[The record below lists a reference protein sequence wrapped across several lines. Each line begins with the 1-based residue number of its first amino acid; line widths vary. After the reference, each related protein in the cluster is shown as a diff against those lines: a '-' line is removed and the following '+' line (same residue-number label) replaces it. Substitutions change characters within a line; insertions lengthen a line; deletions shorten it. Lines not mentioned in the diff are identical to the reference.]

1 VVVGD
6 DTLWLSFTCFTDW
19 SEDSLGDRPRL
30 YETVVQ
36 GGGGKIWVEDM
47 GWGWAEMLPARG
59 WDKGSR
65 VGVVDLWIL
74 DVYRL

>member
-19 SEDSLGDRPRL
+19 SEDSFGDRPRL

-36 GGGGKIWVEDM
+36 GGGGKGWVEDM
-47 GWGWAEMLPARG
+47 AHKLL
-59 WDKGSR
+59 GS
-65 VGVVDLWIL
+65 GGNEYFAPPPPLMFLDLTFPLI
-74 DVYRL
+74 